1 MEEKKEASDKK
12 KERDF
17 GTCPLSP
24 FQLTR
29 YTSVIKSLCLQ
40 AGLAVIW
47 EALSLFKCHWR
58 CGDAEHSYNEL
69 ALIGVGGAGDPVHKQ
84 NISQSVN
91 GKNRPECPLNVPMDF
106 SAIRK
111 AVEFDMCAFH

>member
-58 CGDAEHSYNEL
+58 YGDAEHSYNEL
-69 ALIGVGGAGDPVHKQ
+69 ALIGVGGRVIQFTSKIFPSLLMAKTD
-84 NISQSVN
+84 QSV
-91 GKNRPECPLNVPMDF
+91 L
-106 SAIRK
+106 
-111 AVEFDMCAFH
+111 